1 MSGIGFAFISEF
13 DQRGI
18 NNLICSGAFGN
29 WGISHRIHYKMEHLT
44 SSQHKK
50 LEEHS
55 ESVDLRRGHHTF

>member
-29 WGISHRIHYKMEHLT
+29 WG
-44 SSQHKK
+44 HKPWNI
-50 LEEHS
+50 
-55 ESVDLRRGHHTF
+55 LRDGTRYIITK